1 MGIQGGSHSPAGE
14 KNGLLYTP
22 PLPASIMANA
32 KTKDFE
38 VFETITA
45 NTAGSAKTID
55 LNTFINVA
63 EMEAF
68 GLEAIE
74 VGINATETTPATAIF
89 QAQIAL
95 QDLSTG
101 FISHADYD
109 SLYLTY
115 KNVLTSFQ
123 EESLSLGDVAEIR
136 YIPGGLLNLRADRMS
151 SAADV
156 DLYVRITGKIAKL
169 SASDYMSLALT
180 RSLNA

>member
-1 MGIQGGSHSPAGE
+1 M
-14 KNGLLYTP
+14 
-22 PLPASIMANA
+22 ASA

-45 NTAGSAKTID
+45 NTAGSVKQID

-74 VGINATETTPATAIF
+74 VGIDATEATPETAIF

-95 QDLSTG
+95 QDLATG

-115 KNVLTSFQ
+115 KNVPTSFE
-123 EESLSLGDVAEIR
+123 EESLSLGAF
-136 YIPGGLLNLRADRMS
+136 
-151 SAADV
+151 
-156 DLYVRITGKIAKL
+156 
-169 SASDYMSLALT
+169 
-180 RSLNA
+180 RS

>member
-1 MGIQGGSHSPAGE
+1 
-14 KNGLLYTP
+14 
-22 PLPASIMANA
+22 MAKA
-32 KTKDFE
+32 QTKDFE

-45 NTAGSAKTID
+45 NAAGNSKTID

-63 EMEAF
+63 DMEAF

-74 VGINATETTPATAIF
+74 VGINATETTPETSIF

-115 KNVLTSFQ
+115 KNVITAFE
-123 EESLSLGDVAEIR
+123 EESLSLGDVAEVR

-151 SAADV
+151 GASDV
-156 DLYVRITGKIAKL
+156 ELYVRITGKIAKL

-180 RSLNA
+180 KSLSA

>member
-1 MGIQGGSHSPAGE
+1 
-14 KNGLLYTP
+14 
-22 PLPASIMANA
+22 MAKA
-32 KTKDFE
+32 QTKDFE

-45 NTAGSAKTID
+45 NAAGNSKTID

-63 EMEAF
+63 DMEAF

-74 VGINATETTPATAIF
+74 VGINATETTPETSIF

-95 QDLSTG
+95 QDLSAA

-115 KNVLTSFQ
+115 KNVPTSFW
-123 EESLSLGDVAEIR
+123 EESLSLGDVAEVR

-151 SAADV
+151 GGSDV
-156 DLYVRITGKIAKL
+156 ELYVRITGKIAKL

-180 RSLNA
+180 KSLSA

>member
-1 MGIQGGSHSPAGE
+1 
-14 KNGLLYTP
+14 
-22 PLPASIMANA
+22 MAKA
-32 KTKDFE
+32 QTKDFE

-45 NTAGSAKTID
+45 NAAGNSKTID

-63 EMEAF
+63 DMEAF

-74 VGINATETTPATAIF
+74 VGINATETTPETSIF

-115 KNVLTSFQ
+115 KNVLTAFE
-123 EESLSLGDVAEIR
+123 EESLSLGDVAEVR

-151 SAADV
+151 GGSDV
-156 DLYVRITGKIAKL
+156 ELYVRITGKIAKL

-180 RSLNA
+180 KSLSA

>member
-1 MGIQGGSHSPAGE
+1 
-14 KNGLLYTP
+14 
-22 PLPASIMANA
+22 MAKS

-45 NTAGSAKTID
+45 TASGQSKTID

-74 VGINATETTPATAIF
+74 VGINATEATPDTATF
-89 QAQIAL
+89 QAQVAL
-95 QDLSTG
+95 QDLATT

-115 KNVLTSFQ
+115 KNVPTGFE
-123 EESLSLGDVAEIR
+123 EESLSLGDVAAIR
-136 YIPGGLLNLRADRMS
+136 YIPGGLLQLRADRMTGAS
-151 SAADV
+151 DV
-156 DLYVRITGKIAKL
+156 ALYVRITGKIAKL
-169 SASDYMSLALT
+169 SAEDYMSLALT
-180 RSLNA
+180 KSLNS

>member
-1 MGIQGGSHSPAGE
+1 M
-14 KNGLLYTP
+14 
-22 PLPASIMANA
+22 ASA

-45 NTAGSAKTID
+45 NAAGSSKTID

-74 VGINATETTPATAIF
+74 VGINATEANPETATF
-89 QAQIAL
+89 QAQVAL
-95 QDLSTG
+95 QDLSTT

-115 KNVLTSFQ
+115 KNVLTGFE
-123 EESLSLGDVAEIR
+123 EESLSLGDVAAVR
-136 YIPGGLLNLRADRMS
+136 YIPGGLLQLRADRMS
-151 SAADV
+151 GASDV

-180 RSLNA
+180 KSLNS

>member
-1 MGIQGGSHSPAGE
+1 M
-14 KNGLLYTP
+14 
-22 PLPASIMANA
+22 ASA

-45 NTAGSAKTID
+45 NAAGSSKTID

-74 VGINATETTPATAIF
+74 VGINATEADPQTATF
-89 QAQIAL
+89 QAQVAL

-109 SLYLTY
+109 SLYLSY
-115 KNVLTSFQ
+115 KNVLTGFE
-123 EESLSLGDVAEIR
+123 EESLSLGDVAAVR
-136 YIPGGLLNLRADRMS
+136 YIPGGLLQLRADKMS
-151 SAADV
+151 GSSDV

-180 RSLNA
+180 KSLNS